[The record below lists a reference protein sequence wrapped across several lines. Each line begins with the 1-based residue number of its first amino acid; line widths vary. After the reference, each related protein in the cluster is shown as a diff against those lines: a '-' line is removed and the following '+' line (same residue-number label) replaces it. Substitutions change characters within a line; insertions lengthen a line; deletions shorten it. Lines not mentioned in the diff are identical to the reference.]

1 MIAEI
6 RFLKPK
12 TLRPITYLRDNN
24 SRILPLAQ

>member
-24 SRILPLAQ
+24 SRILLAQ

>member
-6 RFLKPK
+6 RFLKAK

-24 SRILPLAQ
+24 SRILLAQ